1 MTTLFKGCI
10 FGKMMIDLTV
20 HQNLTVI
27 MGNSGS
33 GKTYIFNILKKIETT
48 KKTGTFMFI
57 DASDRRGLKEL
68 GKTTGKIILIDNA
81 DVILNDKDRLNIR
94 RDSSNY
100 YLIFGRDVS
109 LLGTGSLNIAEIKH
123 DENKLY
129 LHFKYKDR
137 ALC

>member
-48 KKTGTFMFI
+48 KKTGTFIFI
-57 DASDRRGLKEL
+57 DASDKSRLKEL

-81 DVILNDKDRLNIR
+81 DVILKDNHRLKIR
-94 RDSSNY
+94 DDTDNY
-100 YLIFGRDVS
+100 YLIFGRDAR
-109 LLGTGSLNIAEIKH
+109 LLEAESLNKAELEHYKNNI
-123 DENKLY
+123 Y
-129 LHFKYKDR
+129 LHFRHKE
-137 ALC
+137 LFI